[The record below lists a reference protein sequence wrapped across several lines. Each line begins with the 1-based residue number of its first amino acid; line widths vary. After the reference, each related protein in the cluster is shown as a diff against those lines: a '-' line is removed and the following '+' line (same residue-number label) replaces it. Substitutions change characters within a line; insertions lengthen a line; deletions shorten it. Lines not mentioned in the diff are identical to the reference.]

1 MKAEF
6 CPKCTHKR
14 SCKSPCRPVEM
25 HLQKDNLTVFEK
37 KTTGNGT
44 VLYPRSREQRES
56 ELDQKFTGEKSQISL
71 EAFSTES
78 ENPFCHYEPNYRQ
91 TSVFIKRFFGQW
103 SYADIAKAHN
113 ISVEAARKLNY
124 AGVQRLLAVI
134 IEMDAVRKA
143 QTPEQRKKSN
153 VAKSKRYLERN
164 RDKVKARRREH
175 YARNK
180 DLINAKRRKRYARKK
195 ALIQSSH
202 SYR

>member
-134 IEMDAVRKA
+134 
-143 QTPEQRKKSN
+143 
-153 VAKSKRYLERN
+153 AKSKRYLERN